1 MPEIESWYAYRPEE
15 RRFKP
20 VDFSELPSY
29 SGSIFLRRTEYD
41 WSFSKKADLTLFSP
55 SGEEIL
61 VDEGLDLGGK
71 KSNKKYNDR
80 LQHIV
85 NLSHHFS
92 TGKEFRFLNGGGIVP
107 KEILSGELKPTI
119 SRPDGTREW
128 DIRRNGV
135 LERAIY
141 YDEDGDYQK
150 TEFIGP
156 ALSDEG

>member
-1 MPEIESWYAYRPEE
+1 MPETVNWYVYNPED

-20 VDFSELPSY
+20 INSKELPDY
-29 SGSIFLRRTEYD
+29 SGHIFLKRVERD
-41 WSFSKKADLTLFSP
+41 WYFSKKVDLKLFSP

-61 VDEGLDLGGK
+61 VDEGLNLGDRN
-71 KSNKKYNDR
+71 SNKKYNDR

-92 TGKEFRFLNGGGIVP
+92 TGKEFRFLNSGGIVP

-128 DIRRNGV
+128 EIRRNGI
-135 LERAIY
+135 LERVIY
-141 YDEDGDYQK
+141 YDKDGYYQQ
-150 TEFIGP
+150 TELRGP
-156 ALSDEG
+156 ALADE

>member
-1 MPEIESWYAYRPEE
+1 MNETISWYAYKPED

-20 VDFSELPSY
+20 IDFKELPDY
-29 SGSIFLRRTEYD
+29 SGHIFLKRSEYD
-41 WSFSKKADLTLFSP
+41 LWLSKKVDLRLFSP

-61 VDEGLDLGGK
+61 VDEGLNLGGK
-71 KSNKKYNDR
+71 KSNKRYNDR

-92 TGKEFRFLNGGGIVP
+92 TGREFRFLNGGGIVP
-107 KEILSGELKPTI
+107 KEILSGELKPTT

-128 DIRRNGV
+128 EIRRDGV

-141 YDEDGDYQK
+141 YDEDGYYQQ

-156 ALSDEG
+156 ALEDEG